1 MENRKVPGYPEP
13 VMGYPAPA
21 GFSRPSVIYN
31 NAPLRAHPPAAAATI
46 TSAPNPSLAKPV
58 EDAQLS
64 PVGRGVKACCW
75 VLLFFVLGVLVWVF
89 VTESSPPEFKISSLS
104 VSPINSSSSSILKAN
119 WNISLAVRNPSY
131 FSRISYERVQ
141 VSVLYH
147 GIPLSTALF
156 APFSQY
162 QRGESFLEA
171 NMETLSSSSSSADND
186 LVSSIDRDLQDGA
199 VNFTVAVDSTVSW
212 NDNEEYRHRVTVS
225 CDNMMVGQLA
235 GNKAAD
241 ALVGGSRKC
250 KASYQ

>member
-1 MENRKVPGYPEP
+1 
-13 VMGYPAPA
+13 MGYPAPA
-21 GFSRPSVIYN
+21 GFSRPSVTYN

-46 TSAPNPSLAKPV
+46 TSAPNPSLAIPV
-58 EDAQLS
+58 DDAQLS
-64 PVGRGVKACCW
+64 PVGCGVKACCW
-75 VLLFFVLGVLVWVF
+75 VLLFFVLGVLVWVC
-89 VTESSPPEFKISSLS
+89 VSAYLTPEFKISSLS
-104 VSPINSSSSSILKAN
+104 VSPINSSSSSSILKAN

-131 FSRISYERVQ
+131 FSLISYERVQ

-147 GIPLSTALF
+147 GVPLSTALF

-212 NDNEEYRHRVTVS
+212 NDNEEYRQRVTVS

-235 GNKAAD
+235 GNKAAG